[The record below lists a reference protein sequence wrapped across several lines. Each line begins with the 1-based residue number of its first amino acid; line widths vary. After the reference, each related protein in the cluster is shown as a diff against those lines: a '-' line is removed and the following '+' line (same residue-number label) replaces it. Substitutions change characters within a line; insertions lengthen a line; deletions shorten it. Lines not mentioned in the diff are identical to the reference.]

1 MVTPCL
7 TARLRRMTMPA
18 QSASELPAAKTQLSL
33 HVRHP
38 SLAPEEISQEMRWQ
52 PVESFAVGQP
62 CKSSTSIGL
71 PPRLHSESYWVATLD
86 VAFFERHRPTGFG
99 SSDTGLSAEMT
110 EEIFRRVAASE
121 SPEQFVTLAC
131 SSLLRHTNFFQ
142 RIRSTGGSA
151 KLVVTMAEPTLR
163 LPPEVS
169 RRLADLGIALEAEF
183 VSR

>member
-1 MVTPCL
+1 
-7 TARLRRMTMPA
+7 MPA
-18 QSASELPAAKTQLSL
+18 QSVSKRSAAKTQLSL

-38 SLAPEEISQEMRWQ
+38 SLDPEEISQEMRWQ

-71 PPRLHSESYWVATLD
+71 SPRLHSESYWVATLD
-86 VAFFERHRPTGFG
+86 VAFFERHRP
-99 SSDTGLSAEMT
+99 GLSTEMT
-110 EEIFRRVAASE
+110 EEIFRRLAASE

-142 RIRSTGGSA
+142 RIRNTGGSA

-163 LPPEVS
+163 LTPEVS